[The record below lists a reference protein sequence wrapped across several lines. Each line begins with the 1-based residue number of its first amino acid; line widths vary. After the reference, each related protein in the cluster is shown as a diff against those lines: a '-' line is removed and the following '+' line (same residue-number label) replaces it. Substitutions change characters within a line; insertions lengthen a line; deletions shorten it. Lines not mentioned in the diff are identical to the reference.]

1 VRAVYVSREEWGATA
16 PTKKWTWLNPK
27 RVEGI
32 VIHHSGVT
40 GGPTGVNAVR
50 AFERHHM
57 TTRGWSSIAYN
68 WLVDVDGTI
77 YEGRRDGAVGGATR
91 NWNFRTVAVSYVG
104 DGHQALSLE
113 AQQGFRTVI
122 DEVQHRYGGGV
133 WIKGHRDLAST
144 SCPGNWLYDW
154 VGTGTLLVA
163 PPGAHV
169 PSVDWGGLVAY
180 MQALGVEVEARPLK
194 RKMRGVKVRLVQAT
208 LPRWGCDPGAAD
220 GIFGWRTKAAVK
232 QFQRSLWFLKVDG
245 VVGKVTWDALFYR

>member
-1 VRAVYVSREEWGATA
+1 MRAVYVSREEWGATA

-180 MQALGVEVEARPLK
+180 MQALGVEVGARPLK